1 MEDLSKKIWLGLLI
15 TIFTLIF
22 LYNFSRC
29 LIKCYKQ
36 NDHKNIAT
44 NKISVKQPT
53 LSYSV

>member
-22 LYNFSRC
+22 LYNFSCC

-36 NDHKNIAT
+36 NDHKNLTT
-44 NKISVKQPT
+44 NKISVKQMS